1 MALDRLDKTF
11 DVLVENDVI
20 ELSLPS
26 ILKENLRF
34 LPRPYQAEAFARLF
48 YYLTGYKKRAK
59 PSQLLFHMATGSG
72 KTLIMAGA
80 LLELYRLSYR
90 NFLFFVNTDT
100 IIRKTKEN
108 FLNPLSS
115 KYLFTDRIN
124 IDGEQITIKEVENFE
139 SVSENSINILFS
151 TIQGLHSQLNNP
163 HENSITFDDFIDK
176 KLVLISDEAHHVN
189 ALTKKK
195 LVGEEAEVNNTW
207 ETTITR
213 MFQANPENIMLE
225 FTATLELSHPMIASK
240 YNSKLLYDYALAKF
254 RQDGYSKEVKTI
266 QIDIDPVLR
275 ALAGVI
281 ISQYKKKMFAK
292 HGVLVK
298 PVIMMKSESVAASA
312 KIEADFIKAIRVLAP
327 PVIQQLRNLDNETL
341 RKAFYFF
348 DSLGISTSNL
358 IDELKDD
365 FSEEKIISVNSK
377 NDSEQKQLVINS
389 LEDVQNEYRVVFAV
403 DKLNE
408 GWDVLNLYD
417 IVRLYET
424 RDKGGKTTVQE
435 AQLIGR
441 GARYYPFKLIAEQE
455 ADKRKF
461 DSDLENDLRIGETL
475 HYHCFNESRYISELY
490 AALKEIGIIPDEKT
504 EVLLELKD
512 EFKHTSFYKSGFILL
527 NKKVENDPKIFGEY
541 QEPTLRHDFVYNVR
555 TAESKESLIFE
566 DGIIS
571 ESRPIY
577 KATQSYDIITWDKV
591 IIRKAIAKL
600 PFFQFDRL
608 SRFFPSL
615 LSIDDFIEKPKYLGG
630 SRVEVSGLAKDVKNL
645 SPKIKLD
652 ICIKM
657 LTEISEE
664 GYQRFGEF
672 RGTKTFHREPIKSIF
687 KDKKLYFA
695 LNEQSDKE
703 AGRPTMR
710 ADIDPKYYVNLL
722 ATDWYAYKENYGTSE
737 EKFLVKF
744 LDSQIE
750 ALQKKFTNIYLL
762 RNERFFK
769 LYRFS
774 DGKATE
780 PDYVLFMKEH
790 KTGEDLIYQLFI
802 EPKGSQLLA
811 GDSWKEDFLEEIA
824 AEAKVELYQNEE
836 FRLIG
841 MPFYNKVEREPAFKD
856 ALLHI
861 GD

>member
-1 MALDRLDKTF
+1 MALDRLDKEF
-11 DVLVENDVI
+11 DVMVENEFID
-20 ELSLPS
+20 LSLPA

-34 LPRPYQAEAFARLF
+34 PPRPYQVEAFARLIF
-48 YYLTGYKKRAK
+48 YLNGYKKRAK
-59 PSQLLFHMATGSG
+59 PSQLLFHMSTGSG

-80 LLELYRLSYR
+80 ILELYRLGYR

-124 IDGEQITIKEVENFE
+124 IDGEQIAIKEVENFE

-195 LVGEEAEVNNTW
+195 LIGEEAEVNNTW

-213 MFQANPENIMLE
+213 MFQANPENILLE

-266 QIDIDPVLR
+266 QIDIDPILR

-281 ISQYKKKMFAK
+281 ISQYKKKMFSNY
-292 HGVLVK
+292 GILVK
-298 PVIMMKSESVAASA
+298 PVIMMKSDSIAASA
-312 KIEADFIKAIRVLAP
+312 QIESDFIKAIRTLSP
-327 PVIQQLRNLDNETL
+327 SVIQQLRGLNNETL
-341 RKAFYFF
+341 KKAFSYF

-389 LEDVQNEYRVVFAV
+389 LEDTGNEYRVVFAV

-441 GARYYPFKLIAEQE
+441 GARYYPFKLADDQE

-461 DSDLENDLRIGETL
+461 DADLENDLRIGETL

-490 AALKEIGIIPDEKT
+490 AALREIGIVPDEKT

-512 EFKHTSFYKSGFILL
+512 DFKHTSFYKSGFILL

-541 QEPTLRHDFVYNVR
+541 QEPTVRHIFSYSIR
-555 TAESKESLIFE
+555 TAESKENLIFDE
-566 DGIIS
+566 KMVA
-571 ESRPIY
+571 ESRPVY
-577 KATQSYDIITWDKV
+577 KATQTYELINWDKV
-591 IIRKAIAKL
+591 IIKKAIAKL
-600 PFFQFDRL
+600 PFFHFDRII
-608 SRFFPSL
+608 RFFPSL
-615 LSIDDFIEKPKYLGG
+615 KSIDDFIEKPAYLGNIKI
-630 SRVEVSGLAKDVKNL
+630 EVSGLAKDVKNL
-645 SPKIKLD
+645 TPKVKLD
-652 ICIKM
+652 ICLQI

-664 GYQRFGEF
+664 IYQRFGEF
-672 RGTKTFHREPIKSIF
+672 RGTKTFHREPVRNIF

-710 ADIDPKYYVNLL
+710 AGIDQKYYVNLL
-722 ATDWYAYKENYGTSE
+722 TTDWYVYKENYGTSE

-750 ALQKKFTNIYLL
+750 ALQEKFKDIYLL

-790 KTGEDLIYQLFI
+790 RTGEDLIYQLLI
-802 EPKGSQLLA
+802 EPKGDQLLA
-811 GDSWKEDFLEEIA
+811 VDSWKEDFLQEIA
-824 AEAKVELYQNEE
+824 SQAKVELYQNEQ

-841 MPFYNKVEREPAFKD
+841 MPFYNKAAKEIQFKE
-856 ALLHI
+856 ALLNL
-861 GD
+861 GS